1 MEAAGDRT
9 GIERSGGAGL
19 RGEAEG
25 RPLDSTDTPIPI
37 WPEGVLA
44 LAAGVVLLVIG
55 LRHRTWLQRKGQEV
69 ERTVGEFRKHG
80 GLDELAQVARHAT
93 DLFKGGQ

>member
-9 GIERSGGAGL
+9 GIERSGGAG
-19 RGEAEG
+19 
-25 RPLDSTDTPIPI
+25 PVDSTDYPIPI
-37 WPEGVLA
+37 WPEGILA
-44 LAAGVVLLVIG
+44 LAAGVTLLVIG

-80 GLDELAQVARHAT
+80 GLDELTQVARHAT
-93 DLFKGGQ
+93 ELFKGG